1 MDSIEKITTFC
12 KQKGFIFQSSEIYG
26 GLSGFWDYGPLG
38 VELFNNLKQHW
49 WKTFIHSQENMV
61 GLDASIIS
69 HPRIWKAS
77 GHLDS
82 FGDLLITCSKC
93 KKKYRADHLIE
104 EKLDL
109 NVEGMEIEKINQII
123 SENNL
128 ACPECKGEFA
138 ELKDFNLLFPT
149 QVGAEEG
156 KASEAYLRGETAQG
170 MFTDFKLIAESQRL
184 KLPFGI
190 GQIGKC
196 FRNEISPRDF
206 IFRCREFSI
215 AEFEFFLHP
224 KDEKCGLLTESDLN
238 LEFNFMDADTQEKNE
253 NVLKKAT
260 IRELLSG
267 KKLGEWHAYWLSR
280 QIRWTMDIGLSKEN
294 IKVREHT
301 KDELSH
307 YSSATFDMDYSFPF
321 GSKEIAGNANRGQY
335 DLTQHMKESGQKM
348 QIYDEDAKEKVIPR
362 VIEPTFGMDRV
373 FLATLVDAFTD
384 DNRGNIVLKLEPSLA
399 PIKCAILPLMNK
411 ENLTK
416 MAREVF
422 NELNQHFNCIYDK
435 SGSIGRRY
443 ARQDEIGT
451 PFCITI
457 DYDSLENDDV
467 TIRDRD
473 TTEQTRVKKEDLAG
487 AILKRLKKNI

>member
-69 HPRIWKAS
+69 HPRVWKAS

-82 FGDLLITCSKC
+82 FGDLLLTCSKC
-93 KKKYRADHLIE
+93 RKKYRADHLIE

-123 SENNL
+123 KENNL
-128 ACPECKGEFA
+128 ACPECKSDFA
-138 ELKDFNLLFPT
+138 ELKDFNLLFKT
-149 QVGAEEG
+149 NVGAEEG

-224 KDEKCGLLTESDLN
+224 NDEKCSLLTEKDLN
-238 LEFNFMDADTQEKNE
+238 LEFNFMDAETQEKNE
-253 NVLKKAT
+253 NVLNKST
-260 IRELLSG
+260 IKELLSRN
-267 KKLGEWHAYWLSR
+267 KLGEWHAYWLSR
-280 QIRWTMDIGLSKEN
+280 QIRWTIDIGLSKEN

-348 QIYDEDAKEKVIPR
+348 QLFDEESKEKVIPR

-384 DNRGNIVLKLEPSLA
+384 DKRGNIVLKLEPSLA

-411 ENLTK
+411 ENLTE

-422 NELNQHFNCIYDK
+422 TELNQHFNCTYDK

-457 DYDSLENDDV
+457 DYDSLENGDV

-473 TTEQTRVKKEDLAG
+473 TTEQTRVKKEELAG
-487 AILKRLKKNI
+487 VILKRLKKNI